1 MDARAP
7 IPGHPGYFAQRD
19 GEIFSLRSS
28 RNLACQLSRRGY
40 VGVKL
45 GKGPR
50 YFVHRLVA
58 SAFLPNPEGKPQVNH
73 KDGNPRNNRADN
85 LEWCT
90 QSENQRHA
98 YATGLQ
104 PPPVWTPESIAK
116 RSASQTGRVC
126 TPEQK
131 ARMSAARKGKGT
143 APKSP
148 EHRAKIAASLRA
160 RKERA

>member
-1 MDARAP
+1 MGRAS
-7 IPGHPGYFAQRD
+7 IPGHPGYFAGRD
-19 GEIFSLRSS
+19 GSIFSDRAS
-28 RNLACQLSRRGY
+28 RTLACQANKRGY

-50 YFVHRLVA
+50 YMVHRLVA
-58 SAFLPNPEGKPQVNH
+58 SAFLPNPDNKPQVNH
-73 KDGNPRNNRADN
+73 KDGNPRNNCADN

-104 PPPVWTPESIAK
+104 SPTVWTPESIAK
-116 RSASQTGRVC
+116 RSASHLGRVC
-126 TPEQK
+126 TAEQK

-148 EHRAKIAASLRA
+148 EHRAKIAAALRA
-160 RKERA
+160 RRGQA